1 MWKSLYPKI
10 KPYCTS
16 ENTYRKESL
25 WERPHPEVKAH
36 FTLESKAIMSVMFPE
51 EKVYLLTFKK
61 YVLTFGL
68 IMGNK
73 VSLFFLFIS
82 VFTQKLQGEKE
93 AEV

>member
-1 MWKSLYPKI
+1 
-10 KPYCTS
+10 
-16 ENTYRKESL
+16 
-25 WERPHPEVKAH
+25 
-36 FTLESKAIMSVMFPE
+36 MFPE